1 MFICLVNLG
10 LNTNIRDI
18 ACNQL
23 ISMVHFTKKSVVL
36 AAVAALFFALLYSP
50 STLVLTILHDSNQAA
65 GSALCEES
73 CPTLT
78 PIAIYKRYKASAY
91 VSHN

>member
-1 MFICLVNLG
+1 MLDAIEL
-10 LNTNIRDI
+10 
-18 ACNQL
+18 AK
-23 ISMVHFTKKSVVL
+23 MVHFTKKNVAVSVIAIL
-36 AAVAALFFALLYSP
+36 LFALLYSP